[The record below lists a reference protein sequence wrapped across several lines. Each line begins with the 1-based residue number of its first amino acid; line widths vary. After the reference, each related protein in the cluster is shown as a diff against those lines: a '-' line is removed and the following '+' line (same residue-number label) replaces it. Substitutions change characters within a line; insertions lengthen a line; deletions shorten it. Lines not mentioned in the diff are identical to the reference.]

1 MNIQSY
7 FYIAWFMNM
16 PKCVNIRCIFVDL
29 CVCVLYALCSS
40 SFFKVASTSR
50 LNAKMAEKQLF
61 FVGVF
66 RVRKNRTSWI
76 DLLGFCW
83 EP

>member
-1 MNIQSY
+1 
-7 FYIAWFMNM
+7 MNM

-61 FVGVF
+61 LLAFSGSGKTGSLGLTCWDSVG
-66 RVRKNRTSWI
+66 NHNT
-76 DLLGFCW
+76 
-83 EP
+83 